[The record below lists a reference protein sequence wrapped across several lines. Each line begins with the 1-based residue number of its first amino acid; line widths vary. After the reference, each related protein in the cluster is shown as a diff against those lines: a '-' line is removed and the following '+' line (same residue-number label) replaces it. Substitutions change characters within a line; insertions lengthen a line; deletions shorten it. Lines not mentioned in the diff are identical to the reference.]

1 MVNKKK
7 SCDGLVSV
15 DENSPSHF
23 SIDDCR
29 KSDPAAGYR
38 NGSSLNNQ
46 GENGNYWSSTP
57 NESNTENAYNL
68 NFNSSNHN
76 VDWNNRN
83 NGHTVRPVSELTPQ
97 VNSSGA
103 VHHFTISREQLLKD
117 LYRAYKDARKNKKG
131 RSYQLKFEFNLEENL
146 VQLCDALIERRYT
159 PLPSTCF
166 IIHDPKM
173 REVFAANFRD
183 RVVHH
188 LFYNYTHELFERT
201 FIYDSYSCIKN
212 RGTHFGIERLKHHI
226 RSESMGYKHEC
237 YVLKID
243 VKGYFMHIDRD
254 ILMNLCRKT
263 LQTMRYHMA
272 NDGRKWGEILDY
284 DFIDYLLEII
294 IYCNPLEYCNMLG
307 DISEWDKLP
316 HEKSLFYTPCNCGL
330 PIGNLS
336 SQLFS
341 NIYMNAFDQYMKREL
356 GCRHYGRYVDDAF
369 VVSRDRTS
377 LKKLIPRLNDF
388 LRHNLKLSIHP
399 HKTRIVNVRY
409 GVEFLGAYLMPH
421 RSYIS
426 NSSMYRIKRKL
437 QNIKTSDTRHMQSS
451 VNSFL
456 GVMSHYDSYC
466 LRRLIFGS
474 NSRLLKCGQFSPD
487 WLRFYPYAD
496 Y

>member
-1 MVNKKK
+1 
-7 SCDGLVSV
+7 
-15 DENSPSHF
+15 
-23 SIDDCR
+23 
-29 KSDPAAGYR
+29 
-38 NGSSLNNQ
+38 
-46 GENGNYWSSTP
+46 
-57 NESNTENAYNL
+57 
-68 NFNSSNHN
+68 
-76 VDWNNRN
+76 
-83 NGHTVRPVSELTPQ
+83 
-97 VNSSGA
+97 
-103 VHHFTISREQLLKD
+103 
-117 LYRAYKDARKNKKG
+117 
-131 RSYQLKFEFNLEENL
+131 
-146 VQLCDALIERRYT
+146 
-159 PLPSTCF
+159 
-166 IIHDPKM
+166 
-173 REVFAANFRD
+173 
-183 RVVHH
+183 
-188 LFYNYTHELFERT
+188 
-201 FIYDSYSCIKN
+201 
-212 RGTHFGIERLKHHI
+212 
-226 RSESMGYKHEC
+226 
-237 YVLKID
+237 
-243 VKGYFMHIDRD
+243 
-254 ILMNLCRKT
+254 
-263 LQTMRYHMA
+263 
-272 NDGRKWGEILDY
+272 
-284 DFIDYLLEII
+284 
-294 IYCNPLEYCNMLG
+294 MLG

-356 GCRHYGRYVDDAF
+356 GCCHYGRYVDDAY
-369 VVSRDRTS
+369 VVSRNRTL